1 MSSDWINLFV
11 HQGREFVESIT
22 RKDNDG
28 SNNSSQT
35 SLNKSKESIAK
46 DDNMEEEVDVSK
58 SRGER
63 ESDRFGEGP
72 SKDGKD
78 MPSIAVVGA
87 AKDIYEVQLEQLQEQ
102 LVDIM
107 IQNQEMGKRLDRFIY
122 LLNYFLKEVLWLN
135 KSCFK

>member
-87 AKDIYEVQLEQLQEQ
+87 AKDIYEVQLQEQ